1 VKFAQ
6 DGKTLLE
13 VKAVSVDYS
22 GMSILQEVSLAI
34 GKGEIVTLIGP
45 NGAGKTSTLNTIL
58 GILKPTK
65 GTISF
70 LDKDITG
77 LPPEIVVPMGMSVIP
92 EGRRVFSSLTSVENL
107 KLGSVSQ
114 WNRKRMKKRID
125 ELLDFFPAL
134 ERRAKQLA
142 GKLSGGEQQMLAI
155 ARGLMSDPKMLLLD
169 EPSMGL
175 APLIIEDIFSILKK
189 INAEGTTILL
199 VEQNARLALDFAVR
213 GYVLI
218 AGEVVK
224 SGNRDELMQ
233 DAFVQKAYLGI

>member
-1 VKFAQ
+1 M
-6 DGKTLLE
+6 LE